1 MECDSCGG
9 PKLKEH
15 AAAVSKIPEPFVLT
29 SADYMTLHFTVRGT
43 QSQMDTRR
51 PDALDLEYTRMMM
64 GFLLFRPAASRILML
79 GLGGGSLAKFCHR
92 HLPAVDIT
100 VVEINPQ
107 VIALR
112 EQFRVPPDGPRF
124 RVVEAD
130 GADFVRACRAR
141 YDVLLADAYDLG
153 GLPRRLA
160 SRRHYA
166 DCAAVLAPAGLLV
179 ANLHLDSADH
189 APRVARLRSVFGAHT
204 LVVEDPEE
212 GHGIAFASRAPL
224 RAPACPGWA
233 GFAAVAG
240 GQECAA
246 VEASL
251 SRVRSAHAEWRA

>member
-1 MECDSCGG
+1 M
-9 PKLKEH
+9 
-15 AAAVSKIPEPFVLT
+15 PEPFVLT
-29 SADYMTLHFTVRGT
+29 SADYMTLHFSVRGT

-64 GFLLFRPAASRILML
+64 GFLLFRPAPARILML

-112 EQFRVPPDGPRF
+112 ERFHVPPDGPRF

-130 GADFVRACRAR
+130 GADFVRDCRAR
-141 YDVLLADAYDLG
+141 FDVLLADAYGPG

-160 SRRHYA
+160 TRRHYA
-166 DCAAVLAPAGLLV
+166 DCAALLAPDGLLV
-179 ANLHLDSADH
+179 ANLHLDSADY
-189 APRVARLRSVFGAHT
+189 APRVARLRRAFGEHT
-204 LVVEDPEE
+204 LVVEDPQE

-224 RAPACPGWA
+224 RPPAASPAWA
-233 GFAAVAG
+233 GFEAVAG

-246 VEASL
+246 VDASL
-251 SRVRSAHAEWRA
+251 ARVLSAHAERRA